1 VEVLV
6 RAEKIEATI
15 KRLIKSEE
23 GILAAIQL
31 VDQMVQAGGIDERA
45 EERLRGVI
53 ERRRIRFAVENSLDG
68 GAFDSS
74 GMSYEDVIASMEDL
88 VEEFEAPKE
97 KEWAQTV
104 TAMLG
109 SDKAAGE
116 IKDGGEVARRKG
128 QVITA
133 PPGEDMG
140 IAAQTNGKRIEPI
153 WLMDGEFII
162 SVPAVEGFGLRAG
175 AAPEDAHAAGI
186 KALNKLHA
194 EHRNISLN
202 QTVPDVEQP
211 GAAQQTGEDQV
222 RPIRQEKDEAP
233 GISPADLI
241 AEAQIFY
248 ERRELA
254 IIQDEDGV
262 WRASQELVDSVI
274 EAESSGNP
282 EAISPTGAVG
292 LMQILPSTAADPG
305 YGVEALSGG
314 RDEVVQQLLDPQ
326 VNKTLG
332 TAYLNAML
340 NKFDGDVELS
350 LAAYNQGARK
360 VGDVVGEER
369 PLEKFAAL
377 YEEEAREAL
386 PYVEKILAGV

>member
-1 VEVLV
+1 M
-6 RAEKIEATI
+6 RAEEIEATT

-23 GILAAIQL
+23 GIVAAIQL
-31 VDQMVQAGGIDERA
+31 VDQMKQSGGIDERA
-45 EERLRGVI
+45 EERLRDVI
-53 ERRRIRFAVENSLDG
+53 ERRRIRFAVENSADG
-68 GAFDSS
+68 GAFDTG
-74 GMSYEDVIASMEDL
+74 GMSYENVIASMEDL
-88 VEEFEAPKE
+88 VEEFETPKE

-109 SDKAAGE
+109 SDKAAGK
-116 IKDGGEVARRKG
+116 IKDGGGVARREG

-162 SVPAVEGFGLRAG
+162 SIPAVEGFGLRAG
-175 AAPEDAHAAGI
+175 APPEDAHAAGL
-186 KALNKLHA
+186 KELNRLHE

-202 QTVPDVEQP
+202 QTMPEAKQP
-211 GAAQQTGEDQV
+211 GAPQTGEEPTQ
-222 RPIRQEKDEAP
+222 PIRQEKDEAP
-233 GISPADLI
+233 EISPAELI
-241 AEAQIFY
+241 AETQIID
-248 ERRELA
+248 ERRERA
-254 IIQDEDGV
+254 AIQDEDGM

-314 RDEVVQQLLDPQ
+314 REEVVQQLLDPQ
-326 VNKTLG
+326 INKILG

-340 NKFDGDVELS
+340 NKFDGDVELA
-350 LAAYNQGARK
+350 LAAYNQGAGK
-360 VGDVVGEER
+360 VGDVAGEMR

-377 YEEEAREAL
+377 YKDEAREAL
-386 PYVEKILAGV
+386 PYVERVLAGV